1 MNTLTTPQHC
11 FRQAVLS
18 FWVPSVL
25 LEPRFQRWV
34 SDGGCVVRDGRS
46 RKDGQ
51 DLQNLFLLEAGIQE
65 GLQLCGTDVSSLL
78 DELPCEPRKSRVFRG
93 TRQETLPDG
102 PNVFIRY
109 LILERQSAVESDSP
123 GRGIRNSVRKQHDLD
138 FVFSKTA
145 AVDVC
150 KDGSKR
156 LHQDRRVCDRAGNI
170 WDEAEPVLQLL
181 QSGLRCCRG

>member
-51 DLQNLFLLEAGIQE
+51 DLQDLFLLEAGIQE

-93 TRQETLPDG
+93 TRQETLPGFRQTCSSHKPSFPQLFTADIQR
-102 PNVFIRY
+102 PAASCLARSRLSSCP
-109 LILERQSAVESDSP
+109 LISSS
-123 GRGIRNSVRKQHDLD
+123 SVVP
-138 FVFSKTA
+138 FVILTK
-145 AVDVC
+145 
-150 KDGSKR
+150 K
-156 LHQDRRVCDRAGNI
+156 
-170 WDEAEPVLQLL
+170 
-181 QSGLRCCRG
+181 SGK